1 MIDWL
6 TSVNLSIAISGST
19 VAILGFILN
28 WILRRGTTRLRN
40 FFTVFFSLLFAYT
53 SCVLLN
59 TVSFGMGPD
68 YALFSEVTMYMYS
81 FLSSVL
87 LPLMFFYI
95 LSIIGEDWQKSR
107 MLKVIIALWIV
118 YVALLNSTWFT
129 DYIYVITPDNDYR
142 RGSLYFVLLVPII
155 LIIIL
160 ILSKIYMNKDKLST
174 RQYWSLVLYMIMPLI
189 CTALQM
195 YFYGILFI
203 TFGTSIAALLIY
215 VNALID
221 QSERS
226 LKQAE
231 INAAQR
237 INIMKLQMRPHFVFN
252 TLMSI
257 YYLIDQDPSK
267 AQNVLLDFSNYLRQN
282 YSALTNEDTISFEAE
297 LEHTKAYLAVEQ
309 IRFEG
314 KITMEY
320 DTPHT
325 DFRLPPL
332 TLQPIVENA
341 VKHGTDPNS
350 EPLTIWITTRKTE
363 NASELSVANNG
374 IEFGSSE
381 SEGTHIALDNI
392 RERLALI
399 CNGTISITGRE
410 GGGTVVTIVLPD

>member
-1 MIDWL
+1 
-6 TSVNLSIAISGST
+6 
-19 VAILGFILN
+19 
-28 WILRRGTTRLRN
+28 
-40 FFTVFFSLLFAYT
+40 
-53 SCVLLN
+53 
-59 TVSFGMGPD
+59 
-68 YALFSEVTMYMYS
+68 
-81 FLSSVL
+81 
-87 LPLMFFYI
+87 
-95 LSIIGEDWQKSR
+95 

-118 YVALLNSTWFT
+118 YVALLTSTWFT